1 MVTSPIPSEKEP
13 QDAAYAQAQ
22 DAIATARTSGASA
35 LSLSADD
42 FADLAV
48 LPPDI
53 GSLTALSGLD
63 LSGTRVSDISALS
76 GLTALGRP

>member
-22 DAIATARTSGASA
+22 DAIATALASGADH
-35 LSLSADD
+35 LLLSADN
-42 FADLAV
+42 FSDLAV

-53 GSLTALSGLD
+53 GSLTALTDLE
-63 LSGTRVSDISALS
+63 LSGTQVSDISALS
-76 GLTALGRP
+76 G